1 MEGHRK
7 VNFRRLGTNQYN
19 SDSGKTEKMIV
30 VYQVSV
36 GFAARDTGVRVNQVN
51 IRPTIPLFLGSVQ
64 QTKNF
69 TVNEKS

>member
-1 MEGHRK
+1 
-7 VNFRRLGTNQYN
+7 
-19 SDSGKTEKMIV
+19 MIV

-69 TVNEKS
+69 TVNEKVEPVD